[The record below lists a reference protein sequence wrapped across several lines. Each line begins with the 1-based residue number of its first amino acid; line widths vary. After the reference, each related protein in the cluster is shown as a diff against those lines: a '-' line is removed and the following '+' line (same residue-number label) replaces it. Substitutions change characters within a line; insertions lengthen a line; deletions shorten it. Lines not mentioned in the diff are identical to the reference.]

1 MMDKGFFGFGG
12 TLMGLQ
18 GTFSVFKGILG
29 ISRNFKEFKGNIHH
43 KHDLGLK

>member
-12 TLMGLQ
+12 TLMGFQ
-18 GTFSVFKGILG
+18 GTFSEFKGILEILRYSKG
-29 ISRNFKEFKGNIHH
+29 FKGDIHH